1 MTTVFNKPEGFRDE
15 MVEGLL
21 AAYGRYLQAVPGAS
35 AVMRRGGP
43 VLGKVSVIV
52 GGGSGHYPT
61 FAGFVG
67 TGLADGAVIGDI
79 FTSPSTEHVY
89 KSMRALNGGA
99 GVLLSYGRYSGDVM
113 NFGMA
118 EARGRAEGI
127 DVRTVLV
134 TDDIA
139 SAPPERSEE
148 RRGIAG
154 DFCVFKIAGA
164 AAERGDGMDEV
175 ERLARKANSRTR
187 TLGVAFG
194 GCTLP
199 GSSEPL
205 FHVDPDRMEIGLGI
219 HGEPGVRS
227 GERVPAAV
235 LAGLLVEPLLASAE
249 HPGGAADR
257 VAVLLNGLGRTKY
270 EELFVLYRDVALLL
284 EAGGVQVV
292 APEVGELV
300 TSLDMAGCSLT
311 MFWLDE
317 ELEELWAAPADSPGY
332 RKAGTALTKTV
343 LAGNE
348 GAHVVATAMPVV
360 ESEPSPAES
369 TRHATGDP
377 AAAEV
382 VRCALA
388 AMLEAVEFAEE
399 ELGRID
405 AVAGDGDHGRG
416 MVRGL
421 RAAVGAARSAGDVP
435 GEVLVAAGAAWAEA
449 AGGAS
454 GALWGGMLQSF
465 GRVLAEDGTGAEA
478 VGRALGGS
486 VSSLVSLGG
495 AKPGDKTMLDAL
507 GPFVDAYLDRARA
520 GEGLASA
527 WAAALPAA
535 EEGARRTAD
544 LVSTRGRS
552 AVLGERSRGTPD
564 PGAVSMVYC
573 LSAVG
578 RTLTAALSRNAT
590 GRVGRPL
597 APTGGEG

>member
-1 MTTVFNKPEGFRDE
+1 MTTVFNKPDEFRDD
-15 MVEGLL
+15 MLEGLL
-21 AAYGRYLQAVPGAS
+21 AAYSRYLQAVPGAS
-35 AVMRRGGP
+35 AVMRRSGP
-43 VLGKVSVIV
+43 VNRKVSVVI

-89 KSMRALNGGA
+89 KSVRALDGGA
-99 GVLLSYGRYSGDVM
+99 GVLLCYGRYSGDIM

-118 EARGRAEGI
+118 EARAQAEGTE
-127 DVRTVLV
+127 VRTVLV

-154 DFCVFKIAGA
+154 DFCVFKVAGA
-164 AAERGDGMDEV
+164 AAERRDGMDEV
-175 ERLARKANSRTR
+175 ERLARKANVRTR

-205 FHVDPDRMEIGLGI
+205 FSVDPDRMEIGLGI

-227 GERVPAAV
+227 GERVPAAA
-235 LAGLLVEPLLASAE
+235 LAGLLAKPLLASAE
-249 HPGGAADR
+249 RPGRTTDR
-257 VAVLLNGLGRTKY
+257 AAVLLNGLGRTKY
-270 EELFVLYRDVALLL
+270 EELFVLYRDVARLL
-284 EAGGVQVV
+284 EAEGVQVI

-311 MFWLDE
+311 LFWLDE
-317 ELEELWAAPADSPGY
+317 ELEELWSAPADSPGY
-332 RKAGTALTKTV
+332 RKTGAALTKTIF
-343 LAGNE
+343 LGSERAG
-348 GAHVVATAMPVV
+348 VVATDASAVGT
-360 ESEPSPAES
+360 ERSPANS
-369 TRHATGDP
+369 AAQATPDT
-377 AAAEV
+377 AAAEI
-382 VRCALA
+382 VRSALA
-388 AMLEAVEFAEE
+388 AMLCAVESAAED
-399 ELGRID
+399 LGRID

-421 RAAVGAARSAGDVP
+421 RAALGAARTAGDVP
-435 GEVLVAAGAAWAEA
+435 GAVLVAAGAAWAET

-465 GRVLAEDGTGAEA
+465 GRTLVEHGTGTEA
-478 VGRALGGS
+478 VGRALSSS

-495 AKPGDKTMLDAL
+495 AERGDKTMLDAL
-507 GPFVDAYLDRARA
+507 GPFVDAYLERTRA
-520 GEGLASA
+520 GDGLASA
-527 WAAALPAA
+527 WAAAVPAA

-544 LVSTRGRS
+544 LVSRRGRS

-564 PGAVSMVYC
+564 PGAVSIAYC
-573 LSAVG
+573 LSAVSQI
-578 RTLTAALSRNAT
+578 LTATVSRT
-590 GRVGRPL
+590 ETVGESSAMMRR
-597 APTGGEG
+597 ER